1 MSGSESFA
9 VMAKWL
15 DDKLPADDWLQP
27 CTCLLTSGSA
37 EAAMNETNAKFK
49 WKNRCWG
56 LGQAATIAASSFNTL
71 LLLQSELF
79 KITRK
84 LYAFGAVS
92 LSWVIFNTKHNFT
105 C

>member
-1 MSGSESFA
+1 MLSNF
-9 VMAKWL
+9 
-15 DDKLPADDWLQP
+15 DKLQ
-27 CTCLLTSGSA
+27 
-37 EAAMNETNAKFK
+37 
-49 WKNRCWG
+49 
-56 LGQAATIAASSFNTL
+56 TIAASSFNVV

-92 LSWVIFNTKHNFT
+92 LRVIFSVEHIFP